1 LIDTALINVPAR
13 ADNMIFGRSLLER
26 LMLIC
31 QRAGVKRFFIEAS
44 SLDDGGLRASLGS
57 FRDHPEVNF
66 VGSFAQVL
74 EQLPADAPCIAL
86 RGNLVLAASQLR
98 GLLDNQAARPGEVIS
113 VESTEGVR
121 GGSLAAG
128 PLGRLVDS
136 SGAVASQLK
145 PSGQLPFALDGRP
158 ADVQEAEVRLAR
170 ELRRESADT
179 DALMARWVD
188 RRLSWRISLRLA
200 RTAITPNQVTLANT
214 ALGLLS
220 AWLFSL
226 PGYWPRLIAAL
237 MFLIS
242 VTFDGVDGELAR
254 LKMTESRFG
263 ARLDV
268 MTDNLVHV
276 AIFVGIMTGCYRASG
291 SRAYIYLLAILLVG
305 FGLCALTTWRA
316 TRVNGERAEQF
327 IAQVERVSGRDFA
340 YLLVVL
346 ALLDRINYFAWG
358 TAFGT
363 YIFALV
369 MWWMTTHRHGGQSEL
384 ERRPAQARRRQ
395 EAV

>member
-1 LIDTALINVPAR
+1 LVDVALINVPAR
-13 ADNMIFGRSLLER
+13 AGDMIFGRSLLER

-31 QRAGVKRFFIEAS
+31 QRAGVKRFFIEAG
-44 SLDDGGLRASLGS
+44 DTADGDLRASLGS
-57 FRDHPEVNF
+57 FRDHPEVSF

-74 EQLPADAPCIAL
+74 EQLPPDAPCIAL
-86 RGNLVLAASQLR
+86 KGNLVLAASQLR
-98 GLLDNQAARPGEVIS
+98 GLLADQAVRPGEIVS
-113 VESTEGVR
+113 VESTDPAH
-121 GGSLAAG
+121 GGSLTAG
-128 PLGRLVDS
+128 PLRQLVD
-136 SGAVASQLK
+136 GAGVQASLLAA
-145 PSGQLPFALDGRP
+145 SGQLPFALDGRP
-158 ADVQEAEVRLAR
+158 TDIHEAEIRLAR
-170 ELRRESADT
+170 ELRRESADK

-220 AWLFSL
+220 AWMFSL
-226 PGYWPRLIAAL
+226 PSYWPRLIAAL
-237 MFLIS
+237 MFLVS

-276 AIFVGIMTGCYRASG
+276 ALFAGIMTGCYRASG
-291 SRAYIYLLAILLVG
+291 NRAYIYLLALLLVG
-305 FGLCALTTWRA
+305 FGLCAFTTWRA
-316 TRVNGERAEQF
+316 TRVDGERAEQF

-346 ALLDRINYFAWG
+346 ALFDRINYFAWG
-358 TAFGT
+358 AAFGT
-363 YIFALV
+363 YIFALS
-369 MWWMTTHRHGGQSEL
+369 MWWMTMRRGGQSEL

-395 EAV
+395 EVV

>member
-1 LIDTALINVPAR
+1 
-13 ADNMIFGRSLLER
+13 MIFGRSLLER
-26 LMLIC
+26 LMLMC
-31 QRAGVKRFFIEAS
+31 QRAGVKRFFIKGG
-44 SLDDGGLRASLGS
+44 DPHDGSLRASLGS
-57 FRDHPEVNF
+57 FRDHPEINF
-66 VGSFAQVL
+66 VGSFVQVL

-86 RGNLVLAASQLR
+86 RGNLVLATSQLR
-98 GLLDNQAARPGEVIS
+98 GLLDHQAARPGEVVS
-113 VESTEGVR
+113 VESTDDAR
-121 GGSLAAG
+121 GGCLAVG
-128 PLGRLVDS
+128 PLGLLVDR
-136 SGAVASQLK
+136 SGVPPAQL
-145 PSGQLPFALDGRP
+145 PQSGQLPFALDGRP
-158 ADVQEAEVRLAR
+158 TDLREAERRLAR
-170 ELRRESADT
+170 EVRRESADT

-214 ALGLLS
+214 AWGLLS

-237 MFLIS
+237 MFLVS

-254 LKMTESRFG
+254 LKMTESRWG

-276 AIFVGIMTGCYRASG
+276 ALFAGIMTGCYRASG

-346 ALLDRINYFAWG
+346 ALLGKINYFAWG

-363 YIFALV
+363 YVFALV
-369 MWWMTTHRHGGQSEL
+369 MWRMTTHLNDGRSEL
-384 ERRPAQARRRQ
+384 ERRPAQTQRRQ

>member
-1 LIDTALINVPAR
+1 
-13 ADNMIFGRSLLER
+13 MIFGRSLLER
-26 LMLIC
+26 LMLMC
-31 QRAGVKRFFIEAS
+31 QRAGVKRFFIQTGDPGAC
-44 SLDDGGLRASLGS
+44 DVRTSLGS

-66 VGSFAQVL
+66 VGSFMQVL

-98 GLLDNQAARPGEVIS
+98 GLLATQAERPGEVVS
-113 VESTEGVR
+113 VGSTDAAR
-121 GGSLAAG
+121 AGSLAAG
-128 PLGRLVDS
+128 PLGLLIDGGG
-136 SGAVASQLK
+136 SGASPLQIKA
-145 PSGQLPFALDGRP
+145 SGQLPFALDGRP
-158 ADVQEAEVRLAR
+158 TDVEEAERRLAR
-170 ELRRESADT
+170 ELRRESADK

-214 ALGLLS
+214 ALGLTS
-220 AWLFSL
+220 AWLFSSTN
-226 PGYWPRLIAAL
+226 YWSRLIAAV
-237 MFLIS
+237 MFLVS

-268 MTDNLVHV
+268 LTDNLVHV
-276 AIFVGIMTGCYRASG
+276 ALFAGIMAGCYRASG
-291 SRAYIYLLAILLVG
+291 SRAYIYLFGILLGG
-305 FGLCALTTWRA
+305 FGLCAITTWRA

-346 ALLDRINYFAWG
+346 ALVDRISYFAWG

-363 YIFALV
+363 YIFAFV
-369 MWWMTTHRHGGQSEL
+369 MWWMTTRRDGQSEL
-384 ERRPAQARRRQ
+384 QRRPAKARRGQ

>member
-1 LIDTALINVPAR
+1 
-13 ADNMIFGRSLLER
+13 MIFGRSLLER

-31 QRAGVKRFFIEAS
+31 QRAGVKRFFIQAGDPE
-44 SLDDGGLRASLGS
+44 DRGLRGSLGS

-66 VGSFAQVL
+66 VGSFAEVL
-74 EQLPADAPCIAL
+74 KLLPADAPCIAL
-86 RGNLVLAASQLR
+86 SGSLVLAASQLR
-98 GLLDNQAARPGEVIS
+98 GLLASQAARPGEIVS
-113 VESTEGVR
+113 VGSTDVAR
-121 GGSLAAG
+121 GGSVAAG
-128 PLGRLVDS
+128 PLGRLVEG

-145 PSGQLPFALDGRP
+145 PSGQLPFALDGQP
-158 ADVQEAEVRLAR
+158 TDVQEAELRLAR
-170 ELRRESADT
+170 EVRRESADK
-179 DALMARWVD
+179 DALMARWID

-220 AWLFSL
+220 AWLFSSA
-226 PGYWPRLIAAL
+226 GYWPRLIAAL
-237 MFLIS
+237 MFLAS

-254 LKMTESRFG
+254 LKMTESPWG

-276 AIFVGIMTGCYRASG
+276 AVFAGIMTGCYRASG
-291 SRAYIYLLAILLVG
+291 SRAYIYLFAILLVG

-316 TRVNGERAEQF
+316 TRVNGDRAEQF

-346 ALLDRINYFAWG
+346 ALLDRVNYFAWG

-363 YIFALV
+363 YIFAFA
-369 MWWMTTHRHGGQSEL
+369 MWWMTTHRRGQSEL
-384 ERRPAQARRRQ
+384 ERRPAQMRHRQ

>member
-1 LIDTALINVPAR
+1 
-13 ADNMIFGRSLLER
+13 MIFGRSLLER

-31 QRAGVKRFFIEAS
+31 QRAGVKRFFIKAGDP
-44 SLDDGGLRASLGS
+44 DDIGLRASLGS
-57 FRDHPEVNF
+57 FRDHPEINF
-66 VGSFAQVL
+66 VGSFVQVL

-86 RGNLVLAASQLR
+86 KGNLVLAASQLR
-98 GLLDNQAARPGEVIS
+98 GLLANQAARPAEVVS
-113 VESTEGVR
+113 VESTDAAR
-121 GGSLAAG
+121 GGSLTVG
-128 PLGRLVDS
+128 PLGRLVDG
-136 SGAVASQLK
+136 SGVPPLQLQ

-158 ADVQEAEVRLAR
+158 ADVQEAELRLAR
-170 ELRRESADT
+170 ELRRESADK

-220 AWLFSL
+220 AWLFSSS
-226 PGYWPRLIAAL
+226 GYWPRLIAAL
-237 MFLIS
+237 MFLVS
-242 VTFDGVDGELAR
+242 VTLDGVDGELAR
-254 LKMTESRFG
+254 LKMTESPWG

-276 AIFVGIMTGCYRASG
+276 AIFAGIMAGCYRASG
-291 SRAYIYLLAILLVG
+291 SRVYIYLLAILLVG

-346 ALLDRINYFAWG
+346 ALLDRVNYFAWG

-363 YIFALV
+363 YIFAFV
-369 MWWMTTHRHGGQSEL
+369 MWWMTTHRHAQSEI
-384 ERRPAQARRRQ
+384 ERRPAQGRHRQ